1 MTELEGFR
9 ERLRARRKELKMTQT
24 QLGEACGVSAQE
36 ISHFETGRRLPE
48 LTMLVKLCNVL
59 ETTPDN
65 LLVDYINRRNVMYD
79 TLLPPEVHKRVRN
92 ALHEL
97 NSLESYLPEKPEG
110 EPEKRKA
117 RYVDGDMMYD

>member
-1 MTELEGFR
+1 MTELDGFR
-9 ERLRARRKELKMTQT
+9 ARLRARRKEMKMTQT

-48 LTMLVKLCNVL
+48 LSMLVRICNVL

-65 LLVDYINRRNVMYD
+65 LLIDHIDRGNVTYD
-79 TLLPPEVHKRVRN
+79 TLSKEVHKRVRN

-97 NSLESYLPEKPEG
+97 TTIESYLPEKPEQQ
-110 EPEKRKA
+110 
-117 RYVDGDMMYD
+117 